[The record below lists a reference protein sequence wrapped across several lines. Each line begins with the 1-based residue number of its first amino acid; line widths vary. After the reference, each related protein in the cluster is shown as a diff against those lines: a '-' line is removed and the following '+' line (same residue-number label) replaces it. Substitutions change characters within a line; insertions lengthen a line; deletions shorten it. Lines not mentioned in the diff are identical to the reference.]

1 LYIYIKYLYY
11 IYLISSNILLKNDKI
26 KLADLGVAKNI
37 EHSIVATYTGSP
49 IYISPEMLNLQRDNK
64 VNVKLNTDVWSIG
77 IVIYELIKLKRPFK
91 EINEVLNNSVPDLDS
106 NVPDE
111 FKNIVKE

>member
-1 LYIYIKYLYY
+1 
-11 IYLISSNILLKNDKI
+11 
-26 KLADLGVAKNI
+26 
-37 EHSIVATYTGSP
+37 
-49 IYISPEMLNLQRDNK
+49 MLNLQRDNK

-111 FKNIVKE
+111 FKNLVKE